1 MPRILPTFG
10 PAHLVLAVA
19 LLLFGLFAYAAA
31 QTATQTYRLR
41 EAERQLQIE
50 IGELQR
56 QRGQLTGL
64 LEYVE
69 SDEYIEAFA
78 REQLGFVRPGETA
91 VRIDAP
97 PAPESEGV
105 PGERWWE
112 ALFISD

>member
-1 MPRILPTFG
+1 MPRLLPTFG

-31 QTATQTYRLR
+31 QTAVQTYRLR
-41 EAERQLQIE
+41 DSERALQIE
-50 IGELQR
+50 IGELRR

-64 LEYVE
+64 LEYVD

-97 PAPESEGV
+97 RAPESEGEA
-105 PGERWWE
+105 GERWWE

>member
-1 MPRILPTFG
+1 MSRILPTFG

-41 EAERQLQIE
+41 EAERQLQLD
-50 IGELQR
+50 IGELR
-56 QRGQLTGL
+56 HQRGQLTGL

-78 REQLGFVRPGETA
+78 REQLGLVRPGETA

-97 PAPESEGV
+97 PPPERESEA
-105 PGERWWE
+105 GERWWE
-112 ALFISD
+112 ALFMND